1 MLGISGGERER
12 LEMDG
17 TRAGRFANRG
27 EGGSGG
33 DLTALVGGDLAA
45 FGSATRDIFAFTRTF
60 TFEEGVFSS
69 GSADEGR
76 TGEEHTLPLLRATP
90 RRWLEDVLTLRSR
103 VKEEEGALR
112 GNARLASDSG
122 DVELKPFVRGVS

>member
-1 MLGISGGERER
+1 
-12 LEMDG
+12 MDG
-17 TRAGRFANRG
+17 TRAGRFVNRG

-69 GSADEGR
+69 GSAGEGR

-90 RRWLEDVLTLRSR
+90 RSWLEDVLTLRSR